1 MTDYITKAE
10 FYMGAALLAAQR
22 SKDPKTKVGSCIVDP
37 DGVILSTGY
46 NGFPTGIS
54 DTFGNWSKEPDTF
67 GAIKHDYVVHSE
79 INAILNASGKSLKG
93 ATIYTTL
100 FPCKECAK
108 AIIQAGIKKVVYL
121 NETDTERFM
130 TDFSRLLFSETGV
143 TLEEF
148 QVDSKRSK
156 IVLNFFD

>member
-1 MTDYITKAE
+1 MSYITKSE
-10 FYMGAALLAAQR
+10 FYMGTALLAAQR
-22 SKDPKTKVGSCIVDP
+22 SKDPKTKVGCCIVDQ

-46 NGFPTGIS
+46 NGFPIGIS
-54 DTFGNWSKEPDTF
+54 DQFGNWTKEPDEY

-79 INAILNASGKSLKG
+79 INGILNASGKSLKG

-121 NETDTERFM
+121 KDTDTERFK
-130 TDFSRLLFSETGV
+130 TDFSKMLFRTTGV
-143 TLEEF
+143 ECSRFVIDPLQT
-148 QVDSKRSK
+148 Q
-156 IVLNFFD
+156 IVLSFVD